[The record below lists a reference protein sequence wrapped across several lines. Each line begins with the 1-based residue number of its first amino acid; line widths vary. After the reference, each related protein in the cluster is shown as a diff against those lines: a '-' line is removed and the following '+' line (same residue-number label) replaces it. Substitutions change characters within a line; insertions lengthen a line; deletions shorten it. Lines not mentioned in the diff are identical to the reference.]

1 MVRLSQLYLNSFLQH
16 FNSST
21 QKISKNQAAMG
32 AVGMKQT
39 MTVKFYWDGNST
51 RDIKGIHKKINKMK
65 KGEKTIP

>member
-1 MVRLSQLYLNSFLQH
+1 
-16 FNSST
+16 
-21 QKISKNQAAMG
+21 MG

-51 RDIKGIHKKINKMK
+51 RDIKGIHKKKKNKMK

>member
-1 MVRLSQLYLNSFLQH
+1 
-16 FNSST
+16 
-21 QKISKNQAAMG
+21 MG

-51 RDIKGIHKKINKMK
+51 RDIKGIHKKKNKMK